1 MWDPGWDPGIEMGH
15 WWKMGIPNKA
25 GNLVYN
31 HVPILLFFLPSY
43 LSIFLSFSLSLFLSF
58 CLFRATLMAYGS
70 SHARGLIRAVAAG
83 LHQSRSNN
91 GSERRLPPTPQ
102 LTATPDP

>member
-43 LSIFLSFSLSLFLSF
+43 LSIFLSLSLSFFLFVFLGPHSWH
-58 CLFRATLMAYGS
+58 TEVP
-70 SHARGLIRAVAAG
+70 GLGV
-83 LHQSRSNN
+83 QS
-91 GSERRLPPTPQ
+91 EL
-102 LTATPDP
+102 